1 MRITRINYFTL
12 LLRLVFVA
20 IMLLFVVVVPLMPTG
35 NPWVIPIIIAI
46 FLLLIFSFLRSTLLD
61 TISIRFQDN
70 HIEISRF
77 LGYKKQIIKF
87 EDIQGFSDSE
97 IEFGRFPTK
106 VSSVILYTDDNQ
118 SFELIKYNYLNFRMI
133 REKLECFSYLGF
145 EPYQTGWAFRKYKFL
160 KYRN

>member
-1 MRITRINYFTL
+1 MKITRINYFTL
-12 LLRLVFVA
+12 LLRLIFVF
-20 IMLLFVVVVPLMPTG
+20 IMLISIVLVPFLPTD
-35 NPWVIPIIIAI
+35 NSWVIPIIIAI

-97 IEFGRFPTK
+97 IELGRFPTK
-106 VSSVILYTDDNQ
+106 VSSVVLYTNDNQ
-118 SFELIKYNYLNFRMI
+118 AFELIKYNYLNFSLI
-133 REKLECFSYLGF
+133 REKLACFSYLGF
-145 EPYQTGWAFRKYKFL
+145 EPYHTGWVFRKYKFL
-160 KYRN
+160 EY

>member
-1 MRITRINYFTL
+1 MLISIV
-12 LLRLVFVA
+12 LVPF
-20 IMLLFVVVVPLMPTG
+20 LPTD
-35 NPWVIPIIIAI
+35 NSWVIPIIIAI

-97 IEFGRFPTK
+97 IELGRFPTK
-106 VSSVILYTDDNQ
+106 VSSVVL
-118 SFELIKYNYLNFRMI
+118 
-133 REKLECFSYLGF
+133 
-145 EPYQTGWAFRKYKFL
+145 
-160 KYRN
+160 